1 MIITAAI
8 CDNAIQAV
16 QQAAE
21 QGRKAIHYDGLFLVC
36 DEAELL
42 RIESAGVEFG
52 ILHYCASAGR
62 VVCVPVN

>member
-1 MIITAAI
+1 MTIHAAI
-8 CDNAIQAV
+8 CDNATQAV

-21 QGRKAIHYDGLFLVC
+21 QGRKAIRYDGLYLVC

-52 ILHYCASAGR
+52 ILNYCSFAGR
-62 VVCVPVN
+62 IVCVPVN